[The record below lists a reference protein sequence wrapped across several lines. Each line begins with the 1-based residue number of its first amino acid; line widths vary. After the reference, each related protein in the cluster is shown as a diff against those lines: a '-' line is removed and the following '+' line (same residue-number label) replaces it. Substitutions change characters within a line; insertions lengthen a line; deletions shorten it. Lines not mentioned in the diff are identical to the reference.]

1 MLKKDLKKVNLNKE
15 KYFSKMQSKKLS
27 IIEAIT
33 NTITGLIVSFGIQI
47 LIYPFL
53 NIEVSL
59 NQNIFITIVFFIA
72 SFLRSYIIRRIFTK
86 IKTL

>member
-33 NTITGLIVSFGIQI
+33 NTITGLIVSFGIQL

-53 NIEVSL
+53 DIEVSL

>member
-1 MLKKDLKKVNLNKE
+1 
-15 KYFSKMQSKKLS
+15 MQSKKLS

-86 IKTL
+86 IKTLWKNKK

>member
-1 MLKKDLKKVNLNKE
+1 
-15 KYFSKMQSKKLS
+15 MQSKKLS